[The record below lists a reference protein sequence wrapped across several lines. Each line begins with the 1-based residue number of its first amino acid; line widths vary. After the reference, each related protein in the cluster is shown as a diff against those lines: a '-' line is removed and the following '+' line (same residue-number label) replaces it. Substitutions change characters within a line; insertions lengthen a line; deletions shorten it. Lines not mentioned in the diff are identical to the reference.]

1 MSDTALTDAIYAA
14 DYDMF
19 IWGWGSD
26 ADPDFILS
34 VLTCDQIMGWS
45 DTFWC
50 NEDYSRMYQ
59 EQKKQLDLDERAAT
73 IKEMQRIAY
82 EDNPYVIFYY
92 DNQFEAWRTDKFE
105 GWTKTPTTADPGQVA
120 FTFSNETYMNLRPL
134 SSSDETGGGG
144 GTSPLLYVGIG
155 LVGSP
160 SSPVI
165 VVLSPAGERGG
176 QGLSRARYV
185 AGKLIGAVGTLF
197 FVLVLNFF
205 LFRILPGD
213 PERTL
218 TRLQRASPSTIDEVK
233 KELGLDRPL
242 PVQFFDY
249 LGDTARGELGI
260 SYVFSRPVSEVIG
273 TALWPTILLVG
284 VATVAATVIGTLMG
298 IWGAWRRGSAVDTSL
313 LGFGLVTYAMPEFWL
328 GMLLI
333 LVFAVALDWFPTS
346 FMTTPGLTDASAGVQ
361 LVDTLEHLFLP
372 ALTLVLALLGEY
384 ALIMRSSVIE
394 AMNED
399 YVTTARA
406 KGMREALVLRKH
418 VVPNALLP
426 VVTLAALNLGFI
438 VSGAITVET
447 VFSWPGLGQLT
458 FRAING
464 GPDYPLLQGLFLLF
478 SVAVIFANLA
488 ADLLL
493 GLLDPRIGRA

>member
-1 MSDTALTDAIYAA
+1 
-14 DYDMF
+14 
-19 IWGWGSD
+19 
-26 ADPDFILS
+26 
-34 VLTCDQIMGWS
+34 
-45 DTFWC
+45 
-50 NEDYSRMYQ
+50 
-59 EQKKQLDLDERAAT
+59 
-73 IKEMQRIAY
+73 
-82 EDNPYVIFYY
+82 
-92 DNQFEAWRTDKFE
+92 
-105 GWTKTPTTADPGQVA
+105 
-120 FTFSNETYMNLRPL
+120 
-134 SSSDETGGGG
+134 
-144 GTSPLLYVGIG
+144 
-155 LVGSP
+155 
-160 SSPVI
+160 
-165 VVLSPAGERGG
+165 
-176 QGLSRARYV
+176 
-185 AGKLIGAVGTLF
+185 
-197 FVLVLNFF
+197 VLVLNFF

-218 TRLQRASPSTIDEVK
+218 TRLQRVSPSTIDEVK
-233 KELGLDRPL
+233 KEFGLDRPL
-242 PVQFFDY
+242 TVQFFDY
-249 LGDTARGELGI
+249 LGDTVRGELGI
-260 SYVFSRPVSEVIG
+260 SYIFSRPVSEVIG

-284 VATVAATVIGTLMG
+284 VATVAATVIGMLMG

-333 LVFAVALDWFPTS
+333 LVFAVALDWFPTA

-372 ALTLVLALLGEY
+372 ALTLGLALLGEY
-384 ALIMRSSVIE
+384 ALIMRSSIIE

-406 KGMREALVLRKH
+406 KGLREALVLRKH

-426 VVTLAALNLGFI
+426 FVTLAALNLGFI
-438 VSGAITVET
+438 VAGTIAVES

-458 FRAING
+458 WRAANG

-493 GLLDPRIGRA
+493 GVLDPRIGRV

>member
-1 MSDTALTDAIYAA
+1 L
-14 DYDMF
+14 
-19 IWGWGSD
+19 
-26 ADPDFILS
+26 
-34 VLTCDQIMGWS
+34 
-45 DTFWC
+45 
-50 NEDYSRMYQ
+50 
-59 EQKKQLDLDERAAT
+59 
-73 IKEMQRIAY
+73 
-82 EDNPYVIFYY
+82 
-92 DNQFEAWRTDKFE
+92 
-105 GWTKTPTTADPGQVA
+105 
-120 FTFSNETYMNLRPL
+120 
-134 SSSDETGGGG
+134 
-144 GTSPLLYVGIG
+144 
-155 LVGSP
+155 
-160 SSPVI
+160 
-165 VVLSPAGERGG
+165 
-176 QGLSRARYV
+176 
-185 AGKLIGAVGTLF
+185 GAVGTLF
-197 FVLVLNFF
+197 FVLVLNFI

-213 PERTL
+213 PARTL
-218 TRLQRASPSTIDEVK
+218 TRLQRSSPSTIEAVK

-242 PVQFFDY
+242 PVQFIDY

-260 SYVFSRPVSEVIG
+260 SYVFSRPVSEVIAG
-273 TALWPTILLVG
+273 ALWPTILLVG
-284 VATVAATVIGTLMG
+284 VATIGATVIGMLIG
-298 IWGAWRRGSAVDTSL
+298 IWGGWRRGSAVDTTT

-333 LVFAVALDWFPTS
+333 LLFAVALGWFPTS
-346 FMTTPGLTDASAGVQ
+346 FMTTPGLVDASAGAQ

-426 VVTLAALNLGFI
+426 VVTLAALNIGFI

-458 FRAING
+458 FRAIKG
-464 GPDYPLLQGLFLLF
+464 GPDYPLLQGLFLMF
-478 SVAVIFANLA
+478 SAAVIFANLA

>member
-1 MSDTALTDAIYAA
+1 M
-14 DYDMF
+14 
-19 IWGWGSD
+19 
-26 ADPDFILS
+26 
-34 VLTCDQIMGWS
+34 
-45 DTFWC
+45 
-50 NEDYSRMYQ
+50 
-59 EQKKQLDLDERAAT
+59 
-73 IKEMQRIAY
+73 
-82 EDNPYVIFYY
+82 
-92 DNQFEAWRTDKFE
+92 
-105 GWTKTPTTADPGQVA
+105 
-120 FTFSNETYMNLRPL
+120 
-134 SSSDETGGGG
+134 
-144 GTSPLLYVGIG
+144 
-155 LVGSP
+155 
-160 SSPVI
+160 
-165 VVLSPAGERGG
+165 
-176 QGLSRARYV
+176 
-185 AGKLIGAVGTLF
+185 GAVGTLF

-213 PERTL
+213 PARTL
-218 TRLQRASPSTIDEVK
+218 TRLQRSSPSTIEAVK

-242 PVQFFDY
+242 PVQFIDY

-260 SYVFSRPVSEVIG
+260 SYVFSRPVSEVIAG
-273 TALWPTILLVG
+273 AIWPTILLVG
-284 VATVAATVIGTLMG
+284 VATIGATVIGTLIG
-298 IWGAWRRGSAVDTSL
+298 IWGAWRRGSAIDTTT

-333 LVFAVALDWFPTS
+333 LLFAVALGWFPTS
-346 FMTTPGLTDASAGVQ
+346 FMTTPGLVDASAGAQ

-426 VVTLAALNLGFI
+426 VVTLAALNIGLI
-438 VSGAITVET
+438 VSGTIAVET

-464 GPDYPLLQGLFLLF
+464 GPDYPLLQGLFLMF
-478 SVAVIFANLA
+478 SAAVIFANLA

>member
-1 MSDTALTDAIYAA
+1 
-14 DYDMF
+14 
-19 IWGWGSD
+19 
-26 ADPDFILS
+26 
-34 VLTCDQIMGWS
+34 
-45 DTFWC
+45 
-50 NEDYSRMYQ
+50 
-59 EQKKQLDLDERAAT
+59 
-73 IKEMQRIAY
+73 
-82 EDNPYVIFYY
+82 
-92 DNQFEAWRTDKFE
+92 
-105 GWTKTPTTADPGQVA
+105 
-120 FTFSNETYMNLRPL
+120 
-134 SSSDETGGGG
+134 
-144 GTSPLLYVGIG
+144 
-155 LVGSP
+155 
-160 SSPVI
+160 
-165 VVLSPAGERGG
+165 
-176 QGLSRARYV
+176 
-185 AGKLIGAVGTLF
+185 VGTLL

-218 TRLQRASPSTIDEVK
+218 TRLQRASPSTIEEVK
-233 KELGLDRPL
+233 RELGLDRPL
-242 PVQFFDY
+242 TVQFFDY

-273 TALWPTILLVG
+273 NALWPTILLVG
-284 VATVAATVIGTLMG
+284 VATVGATVIGTLMG
-298 IWGAWRRGSAVDTSL
+298 IWGAWRRGSAVDTSM

-333 LVFAVALDWFPTS
+333 LGFAVTLDWFPTA
-346 FMTTPGLTDASAGVQ
+346 FMSTPGLAEASAGAQ

-406 KGMREALVLRKH
+406 KGMREALVLRRH

-426 VVTLAALNLGFI
+426 VVTLAALHLGFI

-458 FRAING
+458 FRAIKG

-493 GLLDPRIGRA
+493 GILDPRIGRV

>member
-1 MSDTALTDAIYAA
+1 M
-14 DYDMF
+14 
-19 IWGWGSD
+19 
-26 ADPDFILS
+26 
-34 VLTCDQIMGWS
+34 
-45 DTFWC
+45 
-50 NEDYSRMYQ
+50 
-59 EQKKQLDLDERAAT
+59 
-73 IKEMQRIAY
+73 
-82 EDNPYVIFYY
+82 
-92 DNQFEAWRTDKFE
+92 
-105 GWTKTPTTADPGQVA
+105 
-120 FTFSNETYMNLRPL
+120 
-134 SSSDETGGGG
+134 
-144 GTSPLLYVGIG
+144 
-155 LVGSP
+155 
-160 SSPVI
+160 
-165 VVLSPAGERGG
+165 
-176 QGLSRARYV
+176 
-185 AGKLIGAVGTLF
+185 
-197 FVLVLNFF
+197 LVLNFF

-213 PERTL
+213 PARTL
-218 TRLQRASPSTIDEVK
+218 TRLQRSSPSTIEAVE

-260 SYVFSRPVSEVIG
+260 SYVFSRPVSEVIAG
-273 TALWPTILLVG
+273 ALWPTILLVG
-284 VATVAATVIGTLMG
+284 VATLGATVIGMLIG
-298 IWGAWRRGSAVDTSL
+298 IWGGWRRGSAVDTTT

-333 LVFAVALDWFPTS
+333 LLFSVALGWFPTS
-346 FMTTPGLTDASAGVQ
+346 FMTTPGLVDASAGAQ

-426 VVTLAALNLGFI
+426 VVTLAALNIGFI
-438 VSGAITVET
+438 VSGTITVET

-464 GPDYPLLQGLFLLF
+464 GPDYPLLQGLFLMF
-478 SVAVIFANLA
+478 SAAVIFANLA

>member
-1 MSDTALTDAIYAA
+1 
-14 DYDMF
+14 
-19 IWGWGSD
+19 
-26 ADPDFILS
+26 
-34 VLTCDQIMGWS
+34 
-45 DTFWC
+45 
-50 NEDYSRMYQ
+50 
-59 EQKKQLDLDERAAT
+59 
-73 IKEMQRIAY
+73 
-82 EDNPYVIFYY
+82 
-92 DNQFEAWRTDKFE
+92 
-105 GWTKTPTTADPGQVA
+105 
-120 FTFSNETYMNLRPL
+120 
-134 SSSDETGGGG
+134 
-144 GTSPLLYVGIG
+144 
-155 LVGSP
+155 
-160 SSPVI
+160 
-165 VVLSPAGERGG
+165 
-176 QGLSRARYV
+176 
-185 AGKLIGAVGTLF
+185 
-197 FVLVLNFF
+197 VLVLNFF

-233 KELGLDRPL
+233 RELGLDRPL
-242 PVQFFDY
+242 AVQFFDY

-273 TALWPTILLVG
+273 TALWPTLLLLG
-284 VATVAATVIGTLMG
+284 VATVGATVIGTLMG
-298 IWGAWRRGSAVDTSL
+298 IWGAWRRGSVVDTSL

-328 GMLLI
+328 GLLLI
-333 LVFAVALDWFPTS
+333 LLFAVALDWFPTS
-346 FMTTPGLTDASAGVQ
+346 FMSTPGLAEASAGAQ

-372 ALTLVLALLGEY
+372 ALTIVLALLGEF

-406 KGMREALVLRKH
+406 KGMREALVLRRH
-418 VVPNALLP
+418 IVPNALLP
-426 VVTLAALNLGFI
+426 FVTLAALHLGFI

-447 VFSWPGLGQLT
+447 VFSWPGLGLLT

>member
-1 MSDTALTDAIYAA
+1 L
-14 DYDMF
+14 
-19 IWGWGSD
+19 
-26 ADPDFILS
+26 
-34 VLTCDQIMGWS
+34 
-45 DTFWC
+45 
-50 NEDYSRMYQ
+50 
-59 EQKKQLDLDERAAT
+59 
-73 IKEMQRIAY
+73 
-82 EDNPYVIFYY
+82 
-92 DNQFEAWRTDKFE
+92 
-105 GWTKTPTTADPGQVA
+105 
-120 FTFSNETYMNLRPL
+120 
-134 SSSDETGGGG
+134 
-144 GTSPLLYVGIG
+144 
-155 LVGSP
+155 
-160 SSPVI
+160 
-165 VVLSPAGERGG
+165 
-176 QGLSRARYV
+176 
-185 AGKLIGAVGTLF
+185 GAVGTLF
-197 FVLVLNFF
+197 FVLVLNFI

-213 PERTL
+213 PARTL
-218 TRLQRASPSTIDEVK
+218 TRLQRSSPSTIEAVK

-260 SYVFSRPVSEVIG
+260 SYVFSRPVSEVIAG
-273 TALWPTILLVG
+273 AIWPTILLVG
-284 VATVAATVIGTLMG
+284 VATIGATVIGTLIG
-298 IWGAWRRGSAVDTSL
+298 IWGAWRRGSAIDTTT

-333 LVFAVALDWFPTS
+333 LLFAVALGWFPTS
-346 FMTTPGLTDASAGVQ
+346 FMTTPGLVDASAGAQ

-426 VVTLAALNLGFI
+426 VVTLAALNIGFI
-438 VSGAITVET
+438 VSGTITVET

-464 GPDYPLLQGLFLLF
+464 GPDYPLLQGLFLMF
-478 SVAVIFANLA
+478 SAAVIFANLA

>member
-1 MSDTALTDAIYAA
+1 M
-14 DYDMF
+14 
-19 IWGWGSD
+19 
-26 ADPDFILS
+26 
-34 VLTCDQIMGWS
+34 
-45 DTFWC
+45 
-50 NEDYSRMYQ
+50 
-59 EQKKQLDLDERAAT
+59 
-73 IKEMQRIAY
+73 
-82 EDNPYVIFYY
+82 
-92 DNQFEAWRTDKFE
+92 
-105 GWTKTPTTADPGQVA
+105 
-120 FTFSNETYMNLRPL
+120 
-134 SSSDETGGGG
+134 
-144 GTSPLLYVGIG
+144 
-155 LVGSP
+155 
-160 SSPVI
+160 
-165 VVLSPAGERGG
+165 
-176 QGLSRARYV
+176 
-185 AGKLIGAVGTLF
+185 
-197 FVLVLNFF
+197 LVLNFF

-213 PERTL
+213 PARTL
-218 TRLQRASPSTIDEVK
+218 TRLQRSSPSTIEAVE

-260 SYVFSRPVSEVIG
+260 SYVFSRPVSEVIAG
-273 TALWPTILLVG
+273 ALWPTILLVG
-284 VATVAATVIGTLMG
+284 VATLGATVIGMLIG
-298 IWGAWRRGSAVDTSL
+298 IWGGWRRGSAVDTTT
-313 LGFGLVTYAMPEFWL
+313 LGFGLVTYAVPEFWL

-333 LVFAVALDWFPTS
+333 LLFSVALGWFPTS
-346 FMTTPGLTDASAGVQ
+346 FMTTPGLVDASAGAQ

-426 VVTLAALNLGFI
+426 VVTLAALNIGFI
-438 VSGAITVET
+438 VSGTITVET

-464 GPDYPLLQGLFLLF
+464 GPDYPLLQGLFLMF
-478 SVAVIFANLA
+478 SAAVIFANLA

>member
-1 MSDTALTDAIYAA
+1 M
-14 DYDMF
+14 
-19 IWGWGSD
+19 
-26 ADPDFILS
+26 
-34 VLTCDQIMGWS
+34 
-45 DTFWC
+45 
-50 NEDYSRMYQ
+50 
-59 EQKKQLDLDERAAT
+59 
-73 IKEMQRIAY
+73 
-82 EDNPYVIFYY
+82 
-92 DNQFEAWRTDKFE
+92 
-105 GWTKTPTTADPGQVA
+105 
-120 FTFSNETYMNLRPL
+120 
-134 SSSDETGGGG
+134 
-144 GTSPLLYVGIG
+144 
-155 LVGSP
+155 
-160 SSPVI
+160 
-165 VVLSPAGERGG
+165 
-176 QGLSRARYV
+176 
-185 AGKLIGAVGTLF
+185 
-197 FVLVLNFF
+197 LVLNFF

-218 TRLQRASPSTIDEVK
+218 TRLQRVSPSVIDDVK
-233 KELGLDRPL
+233 REFGLDRPL
-242 PVQFFDY
+242 SVQFFDY

-260 SYVFSRPVSEVIG
+260 SYAFSRPVTEVIG
-273 TALWPTILLVG
+273 AALWPTILLVG
-284 VATVAATVIGTLMG
+284 VATVGATVIGTLIG
-298 IWGAWRRGSAVDTSL
+298 IWGAWRRGSAVDTGL

-333 LVFAVALDWFPTS
+333 LGFAVALDWFPTA
-346 FMTTPGLTDASAGVQ
+346 FMSTPGLAEASSGAQ

-394 AMNED
+394 AMHED

-447 VFSWPGLGQLT
+447 VFSWPGLGLLT

-493 GLLDPRIGRA
+493 GILDPRIGRA

>member
-1 MSDTALTDAIYAA
+1 
-14 DYDMF
+14 
-19 IWGWGSD
+19 
-26 ADPDFILS
+26 
-34 VLTCDQIMGWS
+34 
-45 DTFWC
+45 
-50 NEDYSRMYQ
+50 
-59 EQKKQLDLDERAAT
+59 
-73 IKEMQRIAY
+73 
-82 EDNPYVIFYY
+82 
-92 DNQFEAWRTDKFE
+92 
-105 GWTKTPTTADPGQVA
+105 
-120 FTFSNETYMNLRPL
+120 
-134 SSSDETGGGG
+134 
-144 GTSPLLYVGIG
+144 
-155 LVGSP
+155 
-160 SSPVI
+160 
-165 VVLSPAGERGG
+165 
-176 QGLSRARYV
+176 
-185 AGKLIGAVGTLF
+185 
-197 FVLVLNFF
+197 VLVLNFF

-218 TRLQRASPSTIDEVK
+218 TRLQRVSPSTIDEVK
-233 KELGLDRPL
+233 RELGLDRPL
-242 PVQFFDY
+242 TVQFFDY

-284 VATVAATVIGTLMG
+284 VATVAATVIGMLMG

-313 LGFGLVTYAMPEFWL
+313 LGFGLVTWAMPEFWL

-333 LVFAVALDWFPTS
+333 LGFAVALDWFPTA

-372 ALTLVLALLGEY
+372 ALTLGLGLLGEY
-384 ALIMRSSVIE
+384 ALIMRSSVID

-426 VVTLAALNLGFI
+426 VVTLSALNLGFI

-458 FRAING
+458 VRAING

-493 GLLDPRIGRA
+493 GLLDPRIGRV

>member
-1 MSDTALTDAIYAA
+1 M
-14 DYDMF
+14 
-19 IWGWGSD
+19 
-26 ADPDFILS
+26 
-34 VLTCDQIMGWS
+34 
-45 DTFWC
+45 
-50 NEDYSRMYQ
+50 
-59 EQKKQLDLDERAAT
+59 
-73 IKEMQRIAY
+73 
-82 EDNPYVIFYY
+82 
-92 DNQFEAWRTDKFE
+92 
-105 GWTKTPTTADPGQVA
+105 
-120 FTFSNETYMNLRPL
+120 
-134 SSSDETGGGG
+134 
-144 GTSPLLYVGIG
+144 
-155 LVGSP
+155 
-160 SSPVI
+160 
-165 VVLSPAGERGG
+165 
-176 QGLSRARYV
+176 
-185 AGKLIGAVGTLF
+185 
-197 FVLVLNFF
+197 LVLNFF

-218 TRLQRASPSTIDEVK
+218 TRLQRVSPSTIDEVK
-233 KELGLDRPL
+233 KEFGLDRPL
-242 PVQFFDY
+242 TVQFFDY

-313 LGFGLVTYAMPEFWL
+313 LGFGLVTWAMPEFWL

-333 LVFAVALDWFPTS
+333 LVFAVALDWFPTA

-384 ALIMRSSVIE
+384 ALIMRSSIIE

-406 KGMREALVLRKH
+406 KGLREALVLRKH

-426 VVTLAALNLGFI
+426 FVTLAALNLGFI
-438 VSGAITVET
+438 VSGTIAVET

-458 FRAING
+458 WRAANA

-488 ADLLL
+488 ADLVL
-493 GLLDPRIGRA
+493 GVLDPRIGRV